1 MLQVPHDNHYTYAT
15 KKPRRSPPRLDPCS
29 GTSDSNGRSCLTAR
43 DLSETADFLAE
54 LVSLGGAPSG
64 SPFRLG
70 KPGSIF
76 WRAPLAT
83 DQDLSGG
90 KCERAHQG
98 GKGARANKHT
108 P

>member
-1 MLQVPHDNHYTYAT
+1 MLQVPRTT
-15 KKPRRSPPRLDPCS
+15 TTTPTRQKPRRSPPRLDPCS

-83 DQDLSGG
+83 NQYLAGE
-90 KCERAHQG
+90 KCERAHQS
-98 GKGARANKHT
+98 GKGARSHI
-108 P
+108 